1 MRLIVILSR
10 KALKRL
16 VDILGA
22 LVGLIILSPVMLVVA
37 VVVYVSMGPP
47 VLFK

>member
-1 MRLIVILSR
+1 MLKRTTV
-10 KALKRL
+10 KRL

-37 VVVYVSMGPP
+37 LVVYISMEPHP
-47 VLFK
+47 CF